1 MIPTRQQLYN
11 RIRNLKM
18 LHKFLI
24 NGRSYNALAKEY
36 KITEYKITIPSV
48 DNIIRKQITDYNFYI
63 LSWNKTL
70 EINTPAISK
79 ELKGFDEEYRLFN
92 YIYQNIVVLRDLIL
106 KEETT

>member
-1 MIPTRQQLYN
+1 
-11 RIRNLKM
+11 M

-24 NGRSYNALAKEY
+24 NGRSYNALAK
-36 KITEYKITIPSV
+36 EYKITIPSV

-106 KEETT
+106 KEEM